1 MADAK
6 SSQTAPVRQT
16 RAGEDTTFINAMD
29 YEILRL
35 RGAYRGLQMVMEDC
49 IERTPADD
57 PLSDDLEMMAVLS
70 WHLGDVIDSMKAAQQ
85 VRVKAII
92 GQREAA

>member
-35 RGAYRGLQMVMEDC
+35 RGAYKGLRMVLDDC
-49 IERTPADD
+49 NERAPADD
-57 PLSDDLEMMAVLS
+57 PLSDDLEMMAVMS
-70 WHLGDVIDSMKAAQQ
+70 WHLGDIIENMRAAQE
-85 VRVKAII
+85 VRVKATV